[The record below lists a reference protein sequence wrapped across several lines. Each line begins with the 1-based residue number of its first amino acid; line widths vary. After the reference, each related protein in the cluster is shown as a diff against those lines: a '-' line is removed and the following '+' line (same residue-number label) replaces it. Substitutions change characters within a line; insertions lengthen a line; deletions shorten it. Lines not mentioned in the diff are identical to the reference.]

1 MKVDY
6 SSVLSKIFWAIL
18 KICKLS
24 HLSPQIYPLY
34 TVMCPQEAGLSRL
47 HLPVPGHRHLVGF
60 RQQEAVAGDQRKD
73 GRKIRV
79 FLPLLL
85 ASVIV

>member
-1 MKVDY
+1 MHRAGRSFLQSSKLGGQLEVKVDY

-24 HLSPQIYPLY
+24 QLSPQIYPLY

-47 HLPVPGHRHLVGF
+47 HLPVPGH
-60 RQQEAVAGDQRKD
+60 
-73 GRKIRV
+73 
-79 FLPLLL
+79 
-85 ASVIV
+85 